1 MDSANVNFQ
10 TPGVPGIAD
19 AAMPLD
25 SSAAQDLRDWDR
37 GHLWHP
43 LTAHRALWADAGPL
57 VLASGRGATVFDTA
71 GRPYLDATAGLWCV
85 NVGYGRQE
93 LVDAAAHQM
102 AQLPFFPLTQSH
114 PPAIRLARRLAELL
128 PSTPRV
134 FFTNSGSE
142 ANEVAF
148 KVVRQYWRR
157 RGQPQRYK
165 ILGRDRAYHGSTLA
179 TLAAG
184 GQAARREDY
193 GPLPLGFGQVAA
205 PYCHRCPFEL
215 SYPACDLKCA
225 DDFEA
230 RIQAEGPDT
239 VAAVIVEPITA
250 GGGVLVP
257 PDGYLARVADIC
269 RRYGAKLIVDEVVTG
284 FGRTGAWFGHQPVT
298 PDAVT
303 MAKGLASGYQP
314 IGAAAFADELFHT
327 IEGTFPG
334 TLPPADTGD
343 HFRHVNTYG
352 GHPVAAAVALANL
365 EVLERE
371 HLPEASR
378 LRGAQLLHGL
388 TAALDGIPLVT
399 DIRGRGLLV
408 GVELAPGVPD
418 AAARAVAHLRARGML
433 VGRTTDVGPDADN
446 IMMLAPP
453 LVIGPEE
460 VDRLVDAVA
469 ATLADLARHSS

>member
-1 MDSANVNFQ
+1 MSELPPPE
-10 TPGVPGIAD
+10 TVPSPTVPD
-19 AAMPLD
+19 R
-25 SSAAQDLRDWDR
+25 LRDWDHD
-37 GHLWHP
+37 HLWHP
-43 LTAHRALWADAGPL
+43 LTVHAALWADTGPL
-57 VLASGRGATVFDTA
+57 MLVEGHGATVIDA
-71 GRPYLDATAGLWCV
+71 SGQSYLDATGGLWCV

-93 LVDAAAHQM
+93 LVEAAADQM
-102 AQLPFFPLTQSH
+102 ARLPFFPLTQSH

-128 PSTPRV
+128 PGTPRV

-148 KVVRQYWRR
+148 KVIRQYWRR
-157 RGQPQRYK
+157 RGQPERFK

-184 GQAARREDY
+184 GQAARRQDY
-193 GPLPLGFGQVAA
+193 GPLPSGFGQVVA
-205 PYCHRCPFEL
+205 PYCHRCPFQL
-215 SYPACDLKCA
+215 TYPACDLRCA
-225 DDFEA
+225 DDFDR
-230 RIQAEGPDT
+230 RIQQEGPET

-257 PDGYLARVADIC
+257 PDDYLARVDAIC
-269 RRYGAKLIVDEVVTG
+269 RSHRVKLIVDEVVTG
-284 FGRTGAWFGHQPVT
+284 FGRVGAWFGHQERGAVVS
-298 PDAVT
+298 PDVVT

-334 TLPPADTGD
+334 TVPANDAGD

-365 EVLERE
+365 DVLSRE
-371 HLPEASR
+371 GLPTQSR
-378 LRGAQLLHGL
+378 VRGARLLDGL
-388 TAALDGIPLVT
+388 TQALAGHPQVR

-408 GVELAPGVPD
+408 GIELGTTPGD
-418 AAARAVAHLRARGML
+418 HNEAAALTRRVVSELRTRGVL
-433 VGRTTDVGPDADN
+433 VGRTTDVGPDGDN
-446 IMMLAPP
+446 IVILAPP
-453 LVIGPEE
+453 LVIAEDE

-469 ATLADLARHSS
+469 ATVGVAGSATI

>member
-1 MDSANVNFQ
+1 MEPATESRAPGAAN
-10 TPGVPGIAD
+10 PAAPMD
-19 AAMPLD
+19 AAARD
-25 SSAAQDLRDWDR
+25 NLREWDR

-43 LTAHRALWADAGPL
+43 LTAHSDLWAESGPL
-57 VLASGRGATVFDTA
+57 VLAAGRGATVFDTA

-85 NVGYGRQE
+85 NVGYGREE
-93 LVDAAAHQM
+93 LVDAAARQM

-128 PSTPRV
+128 PATPRV

-157 RGQPQRYK
+157 RGHPERLK
-165 ILGRDRAYHGSTLA
+165 ILGRHRAYHGSTLA

-184 GQAARREDY
+184 GQTSRREDY
-193 GPLPLGFGQVAA
+193 GPLPAGFGQVAA
-205 PYCHRCPFEL
+205 PYCHRCPFQL
-215 SYPACDLKCA
+215 TYPTCEMKCA
-225 DDFEA
+225 DDFLA
-230 RIQAEGPDT
+230 RIEQEGPGT

-269 RRYGAKLIVDEVVTG
+269 QQHEVKLIVDEVVTG
-284 FGRTGAWFGHQPVT
+284 FGRTGAWFGHQPVA

-334 TLPPADTGD
+334 TLPNTPAGD

-365 EVLERE
+365 AVLERE
-371 HLPEASR
+371 HLPEQSR
-378 LRGAQLLHGL
+378 IQGARLVCGL
-388 TAALDGIPLVT
+388 VAALEGNPLVT

-408 GVELAPGVPD
+408 GIELEPGVPR
-418 AAARAVAHLRARGML
+418 AAARAVAALRARGML

-446 IMMLAPP
+446 IVILAPP
-453 LVIGPEE
+453 LVIGGEE

-469 ATLADLARHSS
+469 AALADIAQQPAGA

>member
-1 MDSANVNFQ
+1 MIELPATD
-10 TPGVPGIAD
+10 
-19 AAMPLD
+19 PL
-25 SSAAQDLRDWDR
+25 RGWDQE
-37 GHLWHP
+37 HLWHP
-43 LTAHRALWADAGPL
+43 LTAHGALWAGSGPL
-57 VLASGRGATVFDTA
+57 MLVEGRGATVIDA
-71 GRPYLDATAGLWCV
+71 SGRPYLDATGGLWCV

-93 LVDAAAHQM
+93 LVDAAATQM

-128 PSTPRV
+128 PGTPRV

-157 RGQPQRYK
+157 RGQPERFK

-184 GQAARREDY
+184 GQAARRQDY
-193 GPLPLGFGQVAA
+193 GPLPAGFGQVAA
-205 PYCHRCPFEL
+205 PYCHRCPFHL
-215 SYPACDLKCA
+215 TYPTCDLRCA
-225 DDFEA
+225 DDFDR
-230 RIQAEGPDT
+230 RIQQEGPES

-257 PDGYLARVADIC
+257 PDDYLARVAAIC
-269 RRYGAKLIVDEVVTG
+269 RRYDVKLIVDEVVTG
-284 FGRTGAWFGHQPVT
+284 FGRVGTWFGHQGRGPAVS
-298 PDAVT
+298 PAVVT

-314 IGAAAFADELFHT
+314 IGAAAFADELFQT

-334 TLPPADTGD
+334 TIPPTGAGD

-365 EVLERE
+365 DVLARDG
-371 HLPEASR
+371 LPEQSR
-378 LRGAQLLHGL
+378 VRGARLLHGL
-388 TAALDGIPLVT
+388 VQALAGHWAVR

-408 GVELAPGVPD
+408 GIELGGASEEPAL
-418 AAARAVAHLRARGML
+418 AAALTRRVVADLRARGML
-433 VGRTTDVGPDADN
+433 VGRTTDVGPDGDN
-446 IMMLAPP
+446 IVILAPP
-453 LVIGPEE
+453 LVIAEDE

-469 ATLADLARHSS
+469 ATLGAIDSATIEALT